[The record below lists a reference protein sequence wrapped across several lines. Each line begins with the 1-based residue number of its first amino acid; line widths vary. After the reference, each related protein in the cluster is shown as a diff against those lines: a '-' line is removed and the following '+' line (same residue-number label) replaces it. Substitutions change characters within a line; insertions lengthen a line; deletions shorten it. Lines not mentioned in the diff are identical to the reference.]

1 MSYDVFISYRR
12 DGGDTLAQL
21 VYDRLREKGYRIFLD
36 IESLRSG
43 KFNEKLLEVMDEC
56 KDVIVILPPNALER
70 CNNPGDWLYREV
82 SYALQHKKNI
92 IPIMMKGFEW
102 PEEWPEGM
110 EELQNYNGIYDS
122 KDYFDAV
129 IDKIISLLSSK
140 ADLRGMKREKSRMNR
155 QKRLERLKKKST
167 IVIGVLLVTLLA
179 AGVALGYRAYQRYQ
193 KEDALSKVT
202 IYLTPDEEMNVSEY
216 HEAVDVIEERLD
228 ILMDGKSYGFD
239 AEDARL
245 KIQMPL
251 EMFADVEP
259 MDFIRSYVSRPIDLY
274 LLQESTGRY
283 IPLDKDDIVSIEQL
297 KGKLNGEIEE
307 SLYTQISLSDSVMK
321 ELKKAFAG
329 NYEDLILM
337 QDKEMGSSNLFG
349 YYLKRGEKE
358 NQFYFVDEMQSE
370 AVNALVE
377 YNYTHESFEQAFTI
391 LVEMPVEWEQIQ
403 ISEQPGVYQC
413 NIEDLPE
420 NYISVQYKGSSSSM
434 TGGEYMDMVTV
445 IKKRLDGLGQPY
457 AIGKTVSGEYDFTV
471 ATTREYVN
479 EEILTSLVNGS
490 ITIGNPFASVNISF
504 GSSNNETSAVL
515 RYEKKEDG
523 NYILKA
529 STANEYYIE
538 SWNNMVDCILESE
551 NHNLYLYY
559 KDYRLAQIDVK
570 EQEEQIRKGEIVFE
584 NLSGAGYKELGEEIE
599 PFLNY
604 LTVYSQDYLYE
615 SYSYTILQND
625 KPHTYGLL
633 FETYDMTDIEA
644 VVSET
649 FTRQNTWNQEAG
661 VVYVRLKNAE
671 KDASPT
677 QYVDI
682 IKQLY
687 KTCGLKSGE
696 VEVDIITVLD
706 EDTFFSI
713 WIKPDSLDYH
723 RMKIQ
728 IWGNEGWEEFSY
740 AQEVKQ
746 LLETDEFFKNELL
759 YLE

>member
-155 QKRLERLKKKST
+155 QKKLERLKKKST
-167 IVIGVLLVTLLA
+167 IVIGVLLAALLA
-179 AGVALGYRAYQRYQ
+179 AGAAFGYRVYQRYQ
-193 KEDALSKVT
+193 EEDALSKVT
-202 IYLTPDEEMNVSEY
+202 IYLTPDEDMNVSEY
-216 HEAVDVIEERLD
+216 HGAVDVIEERLD

-239 AEDARL
+239 AEEARL

-259 MDFIRSYVSRPIDLY
+259 MNFMRSYVSRPIDLY
-274 LLQESTGRY
+274 LLQESTETY

-297 KGKLNGEIEE
+297 KGKLDDEIEE
-307 SLYTQISLSDSVMK
+307 SLYTQISLSNSVMK
-321 ELKKAFAG
+321 ELKKTFAG
-329 NYEDLILM
+329 NYDDLILI
-337 QDKEMGSSNLFG
+337 QDKEMGSSKLFG

-391 LVEMPVEWEQIQ
+391 SVEMPVEWEQIQ
-403 ISEQPGVYQC
+403 LSEQPGVHQC

-420 NYISVQYKGSSSSM
+420 NHISVQYKNSSTSM
-434 TGGEYMDMVTV
+434 TRGEYMDMMTV

-457 AIGKTVSGEYDFTV
+457 SIGKTVSGEYDFTI
-471 ATTREYVN
+471 ATTCEYVN
-479 EEILTSLVNGS
+479 EEILTSLMYGS
-490 ITIGNPFASVNISF
+490 ITIGNPFARDNVSF
-504 GSSNNETSAVL
+504 SGPYNEI

-529 STANEYYIE
+529 STTNDYYIK
-538 SWNNMVDCILESE
+538 SWNDMVDCILESE

-559 KDYRLAQIDVK
+559 NDYRLAQVDVK
-570 EQEEQIRKGEIVFE
+570 EQEEQIRKGEIIFE
-584 NLSGAGYKELGEEIE
+584 NLSGAGYKVLDEEIE

-604 LTVYSQDYLYE
+604 LTVYSQDNLYE
-615 SYSYTILQND
+615 RYDYTILQND
-625 KPHTYGLL
+625 KSLTYGLL
-633 FETYDMTDIEA
+633 FEIYDVTDIEA

-649 FTRQNTWNQEAG
+649 FTRQNTWIRTDK
-661 VVYVRLKNAE
+661 VVYVRLEEAE

-687 KTCGLKSGE
+687 KTCGLKYGE

-706 EDTFFSI
+706 GDTFFSI
-713 WIKPDSLDYH
+713 WIKPDSTDYH
-723 RMKIQ
+723 GMKIQ
-728 IWGNEGWEEFSY
+728 IWGSEGWEEFSY

-746 LLETDEFFKNELL
+746 LLETDEFFKSELP
-759 YLE
+759 YFE